1 MKRYFQHASHK
12 KKVVS
17 TINNIMQIDC
27 LMSHYSLYKS
37 SEKRAKTIKTSTM
50 SMCVCSP
57 FPKQVFHYLS
67 HHATNIPF
75 QTLYFGCVLQKNSYS
90 LRTENY
96 FFQIPFPFLFIL
108 DTPQKTSVLSDSNYK
123 WFADDFGGADKNPG
137 HQHRHATIYIPRYL
151 ETFVKKQKSPLQGAA
166 VQRKVIFAL
175 KCLYSVQGRKRILMY
190 GQ

>member
-1 MKRYFQHASHK
+1 MERYFQHASHK

-67 HHATNIPF
+67 HHSTNIPF
-75 QTLYFGCVLQKNSYS
+75 QTSYFGCVLQKNSYS
-90 LRTENY
+90 LRTKNY

-123 WFADDFGGADKNPG
+123 WFADDFGGAVIKILVTSTDM
-137 HQHRHATIYIPRYL
+137 QLFIYHNTWKPLSQNR
-151 ETFVKKQKSPLQGAA
+151 SPLC
-166 VQRKVIFAL
+166 REL
-175 KCLYSVQGRKRILMY
+175 LYRERLFLP
-190 GQ
+190 